1 MSRTVRTIEAT
12 MTDQRQ
18 VRDDLDQ
25 LGWAAAIWNV
35 GRYDAQKQ
43 WDETGEIP
51 DDGELKSHER
61 YTDLHS
67 QSSQR
72 VLEEL
77 AEAFNGWF
85 GKRRNGDDR
94 AQPPGYRKNG
104 DSHPRSTVSF
114 KPAGF
119 KYDAQSTRARLSK
132 GRNLK
137 EHRSDFS
144 LCEYET
150 RPDVDLTE
158 WDIQQVR
165 AVYKRDEWR
174 LQFACRTAGRRGGWC

>member
-1 MSRTVRTIEAT
+1 MAGYSSSTRTVRTFEAT
-12 MTDQRQ
+12 IPNQQQ
-18 VRDDLDQ
+18 VRDDLDE
-25 LGWAAAIWNV
+25 LGWAASKLWNV
-35 GRYDAQKQ
+35 GRYYAQGV
-43 WDETGEIP
+43 WDDMGEIP
-51 DDGELKSHER
+51 DDGNLKRELKGHER

-85 GKRRNGDDR
+85 AKRRNGDDR
-94 AQPPGYRKNG
+94 ARPPGYRKRG

-114 KPAGF
+114 KAAGF
-119 KYDAQSTRARLSK
+119 KHDAQYQRVRLSK

-137 EHRSDFS
+137 EHRSDFV
-144 LCEYET
+144 LCEYEI

-165 AVYKRDEWR
+165 AVHKRGEWR
-174 LQFACRTAGRRGGWC
+174 L

>member
-1 MSRTVRTIEAT
+1 MPTRTIRTFEAT
-12 MTDQRQ
+12 IPNQQQ
-18 VRDDLDQ
+18 VRDDLDE
-25 LGWAAAIWNV
+25 LGWAASKLWNV
-35 GRYDAQKQ
+35 GRYDIQQQ

-51 DDGELKSHER
+51 DDGELKSELKGHER

-85 GKRRNGDDR
+85 AKRRNGDSR
-94 AQPPGYRKNG
+94 ARPPGYRKHG

-114 KPAGF
+114 KAAGF
-119 KYDAQSTRARLSK
+119 KHDAQYQRVRLSK

-137 EHRSDFS
+137 ERRSDFV

-158 WDIQQVR
+158 WEHPAGPSRPRTRRVAASI
-165 AVYKRDEWR
+165 R
-174 LQFACRTAGRRGGWC
+174 LPNDD